1 MKNKIITLKKGKDMP
16 VKAGH
21 PWIFSGGIEKTEGK
35 ISNGEI
41 ADIYSS
47 SGEYLATGSFHQGNS
62 IRVRVISRKRNE
74 SIDTDFF
81 IKRFKSLASVKKE
94 LLPAETD
101 GYRLVHS
108 DADMM
113 PGLVVDIYGGSIVF
127 QINTAAMEVMRQDI
141 IEALAA
147 VFKPVSIVE
156 KSDMD
161 NRKMDNLKALDPVI
175 RYGGSTGPAFFN
187 ENGITMISDMLE
199 GQKTG
204 FYLDQ
209 RDARIFIKGISKGK
223 RVLNLFSYTGG
234 FSISAAA
241 GGASEITSVDA
252 SERALEIARE
262 IFAVNSTKGSGTGS
276 NFPWIK
282 NIRTEFIREDVF
294 DFLARLLKQKK
305 TGAYDIIICDPPA
318 FAKKREHAADAL
330 KGYTSLNRMCFE
342 ASSSGTVLVSSSC
355 SGMIGW
361 TEFTN
366 MLRLASGQAGK
377 GASIIADFSQASD
390 HTRKISFPEGSYLKT
405 TALLV
410 E

>member
-1 MKNKIITLKKGKDMP
+1 MELKKRK
-16 VKAGH
+16 V
-21 PWIFSGGIEKTEGK
+21 K

-41 ADIYSS
+41 ADIYSC

-62 IRVRVISRKRNE
+62 IRVRVITRKKNE
-74 SIDTDFF
+74 SIDVNFF
-81 IKRFKSLASVKKE
+81 INRFKSLASVKKE
-94 LLPAETD
+94 QLPAETD

-113 PGLVVDIYGGSIVF
+113 PGLVVDIYGERIVF
-127 QINTAAMEVMRQDI
+127 QINTAAMEVMRHNI

-147 VFKPVSIVE
+147 VFKPVAIVE

-175 RYGGSTGPAFFN
+175 RYGGSTGPAFFR

-209 RDARIFIKGISKGK
+209 RDARIFVKGISKGK

-262 IFAVNSTKGSGTGS
+262 IFAVNSYKDNSTGG

-282 NIRTEFIREDVF
+282 
-294 DFLARLLKQKK
+294 K
-305 TGAYDIIICDPPA
+305 Y
-318 FAKKREHAADAL
+318 
-330 KGYTSLNRMCFE
+330 
-342 ASSSGTVLVSSSC
+342 
-355 SGMIGW
+355 
-361 TEFTN
+361 
-366 MLRLASGQAGK
+366 
-377 GASIIADFSQASD
+377 
-390 HTRKISFPEGSYLKT
+390 
-405 TALLV
+405 
-410 E
+410 